1 MADYNIRPATAE
13 DVSALVMLKGDYVR
27 CLYKGYLPVET
38 LKKTEG
44 DYYLEQMTGLV
55 EGTEYSIDV
64 LERIGRVIGCIAYG
78 LDASADGAG
87 MICEVACGDACSP
100 MDKRCLVDHC
110 LQAMRDRGLTRAHL
124 WILRDNFRMRFLFES
139 MGFRADGERRNV
151 MMDDREVIV
160 TRYVYPL

>member
-1 MADYNIRPATAE
+1 MTDHNIRPATVE
-13 DVSALVMLKGDYVR
+13 DVSALAMLKGDYVR

-64 LERIGRVIGCIAYG
+64 FERMGKVIGCIAYG
-78 LDASADGAG
+78 LDPSAQGAG
-87 MICEVACGDACSP
+87 MISDVACGDECSP
-100 MDKRCLVDHC
+100 ADKCRLVEHC
-110 LQAMRDRGLTRAHL
+110 LQAMRSRGLAQAHL
-124 WILRDNFRMRFLFES
+124 WVLRDNFRMRFLFES

-151 MMDDREVIV
+151 MMNDQEVIV